1 MAEGLKD
8 AKDAKRMKHVAKY
21 SGPGRSGICVC
32 GHSWEDHHLG
42 MVMRQ
47 EYVDDT
53 KEGYIPQECEHFGNN
68 EMGGL
73 DTDGNEHCFGYHDSM
88 VPDPHN

>member
-1 MAEGLKD
+1 MHD
-8 AKDAKRMKHVAKY
+8 ATPKPRY

-42 MVMRQ
+42 CVMNTA
-47 EYVDDT
+47 YVET
-53 KEGYIPQECEHFGNN
+53 THEGYIPQECVFYGFN

-73 DTDGNEHCFGYHDSM
+73 DNEGREHCQTYRDTKDVGA
-88 VPDPHN
+88 